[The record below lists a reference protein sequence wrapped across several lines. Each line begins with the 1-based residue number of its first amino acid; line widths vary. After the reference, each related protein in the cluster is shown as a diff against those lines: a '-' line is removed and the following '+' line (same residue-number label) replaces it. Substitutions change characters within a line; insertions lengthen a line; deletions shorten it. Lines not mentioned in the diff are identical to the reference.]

1 MAKLKFLLVF
11 LVSSLSQLQCAT
23 SRSSRASNEID
34 SAWLG
39 NSYSYFHFILGELE
53 TLNGNTELAL
63 EHYSL
68 ANQFDSSSAYI
79 QLKQAEQLISLNR
92 VVQARQILDSIRMKE
107 SADFYLLDARISALE
122 LDLDRAVKSI
132 DLALKLFKKENDPSR
147 FRETIL
153 MKVALLSDSRKFK
166 EAIRTLQAYLKDE
179 SEDEIG
185 FYFLGKIYS
194 LMEQRSEAEKAYLKA
209 LELRP
214 TFATA
219 ARALGLLYE
228 LSGDL
233 ERAIQ
238 VYTVAVRGAPQD
250 LQLRQKLS
258 NLHLATENFAGA
270 LEHLRFM
277 VQADPE
283 DYPLQLKTA
292 LVLFKLE
299 HYSEAETFLK
309 GLLNKAELSQDRVHF
324 YLAAL
329 YEEQESFEQALQHY
343 KRVQPDSEY
352 FSDSRLQSVFILSDR
367 LKKPE
372 RVPAVL
378 LDAIA
383 LRPSVYE
390 LYLSLASFYES
401 QQRLPD
407 TIRILERAALSIPKN
422 EKIIFALGTYLHK
435 TGQFEAGIKRMR
447 ELLEV
452 NPQHA
457 HAMNHIGYVFADR
470 KINLE
475 EAEQLLVK
483 AVQIEPQ
490 NAYIVD
496 SLGWLYHQKGDFK
509 KAREILERAHQL
521 DSDEPVII
529 EHLADVY
536 TKLGLHDLAL
546 GMYQRIINE
555 SPATGSAKVESS
567 NRESKD
573 ENAEKDMAKRVRQK
587 IAGLSS
593 DGL

>member
-1 MAKLKFLLVF
+1 MHEV
-11 LVSSLSQLQCAT
+11 
-23 SRSSRASNEID
+23 D
-34 SAWLG
+34 SVWLG

-92 VVQARQILDSIRMKE
+92 VVHARQILDSIRMKE

-166 EAIRTLQAYLKDE
+166 EAIRTLQTYLKDE
-179 SEDEIG
+179 SDDEIG
-185 FYFLGKIYS
+185 FYFLGKIYA

-233 ERAIQ
+233 QQAIQ
-238 VYTVAVRGAPQD
+238 VYTLAVRGAPQD

-270 LEHLRFM
+270 LEHLRVM

-283 DYPLQLKTA
+283 DYPLQLKIA

-299 HYSEAETFLK
+299 QYSEAETFLK

-383 LRPSVYE
+383 LRPSIYE

-401 QQRLPD
+401 QQQLPD
-407 TIRILERAALSIPKN
+407 TIRILERAALHIPKN

-475 EAEQLLVK
+475 EAEQLLMR

-546 GMYQRIINE
+546 SMYQRIINE
-555 SPATGSAKVESS
+555 PPATGSAKVESS
-567 NRESKD
+567 NREPKD
-573 ENAEKDMAKRVRQK
+573 QNAEKDMAKRVRQK
-587 IAGLSS
+587 IASLSS
-593 DGL
+593 DDL